1 MERFIEMRIEWRCLK
16 MFGGLEVDS
25 LLSRFC
31 RMEKFVEIRI
41 GKKKVEDLVWNF
53 GSILSWLSIEQEEN
67 RESFGNRFSCILN
80 LSNGKIHRNENRM
93 KMFED
98 IWRFGNRLLTWRLE
112 SRRSKILF
120 GILWIDSLLT
130 LSNRKRIVNRLEIDS
145 RVY

>member
-80 LSNGKIHRNENRM
+80 LSNGKIHRNENLKKWRCL
-93 KMFED
+93 KMFE
-98 IWRFGNRLLTWRLE
+98 G
-112 SRRSKILF
+112 
-120 GILWIDSLLT
+120 
-130 LSNRKRIVNRLEIDS
+130 LEIDS
-145 RVY
+145 LGVLILSRIGGSKEKFLEMFE